1 VLELRRM
8 VRVVHRVAG
17 ARAQRDS
24 WSLHVDGMA
33 VCRIVAAVA
42 VDNHWPLHGKS
53 SNQVRKAR
61 VCMGYPLAP
70 TPLVGLTDKRPSYP
84 SAVCSGRVLA
94 VVV

>member
-1 VLELRRM
+1 MLELRRM
-8 VRVVHRVAG
+8 VRVVNRVAG

-33 VCRIVAAVA
+33 VCRIVAAMA

-70 TPLVGLTDKRPSYP
+70 TPLVGLTDKRPS
-84 SAVCSGRVLA
+84 
-94 VVV
+94 